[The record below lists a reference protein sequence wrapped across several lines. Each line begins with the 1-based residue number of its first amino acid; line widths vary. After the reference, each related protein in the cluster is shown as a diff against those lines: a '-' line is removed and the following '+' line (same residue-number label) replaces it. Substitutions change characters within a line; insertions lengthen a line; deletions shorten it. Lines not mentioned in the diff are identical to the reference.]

1 MVDDDLPFLAE
12 LYASTRDEEMQMI
25 RWTEQEKE
33 AFLRSQFEFQHRYY
47 REHYPACEFLIMERA
62 GTRIGR
68 LYVDRWPDQIRIVD
82 ISLVPGARGEG
93 IGGAVLRQLLNEG
106 KACGL
111 PVTIHVEVNNRAR
124 RLYERLG
131 FHDRES
137 NGVYTLMRWTPAS
150 VSLQEVTG

>member
-1 MVDDDLPFLAE
+1 MTDDDLPFLTE
-12 LYASTRDEEMQMI
+12 VYASTRDEEMRMAP
-25 RWTEQEKE
+25 WSEQEKE
-33 AFLRSQFEFQHRYY
+33 AFLRSQFDFQHRYY

-82 ISLVPGARGEG
+82 ISLVPEARGAG
-93 IGGAVLRQLLNEG
+93 IGGAMMQQLLAEG
-106 KACGL
+106 EAQRL
-111 PVTIHVEVNNRAR
+111 PVTIHVEVNNPAR

-131 FHDRES
+131 FRDGES

-150 VSLQEVTG
+150 EEVTG